1 MVLCGSS
8 DVLQAGLT
16 LHIAVTPEMQAVC
29 YLEVC
34 FCLIAYLFWLPL
46 LLLIRQLEF
55 RKAALPLKEWL
66 HRPEGETRTL
76 NTDALAMGKGMV
88 ASMPSFVSLHHQ
100 RQPETFTHTHTL
112 ILTHTHT
119 AGSRNKALIV
129 LSEGVLCEKE
139 LGIRIKPHMPL
150 CLPS

>member
-1 MVLCGSS
+1 M
-8 DVLQAGLT
+8 

-34 FCLIAYLFWLPL
+34 YCLTTYLFWLLL

-100 RQPETFTHTHTL
+100 RQPETFTHTRTHSYSHIHTQLAPETKPQLSFLRESYVRRNLALESSL
-112 ILTHTHT
+112 ICPC
-119 AGSRNKALIV
+119 AF
-129 LSEGVLCEKE
+129 
-139 LGIRIKPHMPL
+139 
-150 CLPS
+150 